1 MSLQMQPD
9 QLLGVLENMGHKDFD
24 LFKDQLLAL
33 SNAMAD
39 VIVTTMGGVERSDA
53 IWEYQMMCVPIR
65 SDGTRKEIP
74 IPLQGFDD
82 EGWE

>member
-1 MSLQMQPD
+1 MQPD

-24 LFKDQLLAL
+24 LFKDQLSAL

-39 VIVTTMGGVERSDA
+39 VIVNTLQGLERNDA
-53 IWEYQMMCVPIR
+53 NWFDQMMCVPIR
-65 SDGTRKEIP
+65 SDGTRKKIP
-74 IPLQGFDD
+74 GPLQGFDD

>member
-9 QLLGVLENMGHKDFD
+9 QLLGVLENMGHKDFEF
-24 LFKDQLLAL
+24 FKERLLAL

-39 VIVTTMGGVERSDA
+39 VIVNTIPGLDRGDA
-53 IWEYQMMCVPIR
+53 TWEYSMMCVPIR
-65 SDGTRKEIP
+65 SDGTSTKIP
-74 IPLQGFDD
+74 VPLQGFDD